1 MAYASTVL
9 EDSSVWLTFIDVVIN
24 DSMYMY
30 MADAHTW
37 LMHIPENIAAVVD
50 AAADKKKV
58 RKERKQGEA
67 ACLTEDKWF

>member
-1 MAYASTVL
+1 MGEEEEGDKRTV
-9 EDSSVWLTFIDVVIN
+9 
-24 DSMYMY
+24 YMY

-50 AAADKKKV
+50 AAAVKKKV

>member
-1 MAYASTVL
+1 M
-9 EDSSVWLTFIDVVIN
+9 IN
-24 DSMYMY
+24 AQCNMY

-50 AAADKKKV
+50 AAAVKKKV